1 MHQSCVFENKK
12 QYIKSNQIMTEVIG
26 EIFEKGVISQELKDA
41 IESFQYKIALK
52 EKYLANWLRKE
63 IPNSYDAM
71 TTSPVESLNC
81 HIKHKTK
88 ANTLNNTSKSLLMIT
103 SGMSVDV
110 LLLIRLYQ
118 LVYTNSYNLRSHPTG
133 TDQRISDINKNAQR
147 ELQLTVISS
156 KLSLERYSLE
166 NVYTCY
172 TIYSMRGQNNTVYY
186 WRIKH
191 GLSGHLSMIHRNL
204 MEINFN
210 CLTYFQPLHPFIVF
224 MLLNKDNRAL

>member
-52 EKYLANWLRKE
+52 EKYLANWVRME

-71 TTSPVESLNC
+71 TTSPVESINC

-103 SGMSVDV
+103 SGMCVHLFV
-110 LLLIRLYQ
+110 RIRLYK
-118 LVYTNSYNLRSHPTG
+118 LVCTNSYYFRSNP
-133 TDQRISDINKNAQR
+133 QVLINASQT
-147 ELQLTVISS
+147 LTS
-156 KLSLERYSLE
+156 KQNVNYS
-166 NVYTCY
+166 
-172 TIYSMRGQNNTVYY
+172 
-186 WRIKH
+186 
-191 GLSGHLSMIHRNL
+191 
-204 MEINFN
+204 
-210 CLTYFQPLHPFIVF
+210 
-224 MLLNKDNRAL
+224 